1 MKKKQVSIPVF
12 SSIEA
17 TRMQMPCFNAYKA
30 CGVGV
35 WKSAKYKNR
44 QGRKAETRRMIAEY

>member
-17 TRMQMPCFNAYKA
+17 TRMQMPYFNAYKA